1 MTELF
6 IIRHGDYVFDETQQP
21 MDRGLSEQ
29 GVAQAE
35 RLRDRLAAD
44 RQFEPGIL
52 LASPLA
58 RADQTARI
66 IAPVLNLPVI
76 SDPDLEEWNNYD
88 GSPESRQFEA
98 DLKDTPYNR
107 LQYIVPFPGALSY
120 AQFASRVCH
129 RLNQIAQ
136 QYEGQTIVIVAHG
149 GIIECSFIYAY
160 GLNPLA
166 PAPVMLNLDPYYT
179 SITRWTKKDD
189 ARNIPWRL
197 VTYNDYSHL
206 SE

>member
-6 IIRHGDYVFDETQQP
+6 IIRHGDYIFDETQQP

-29 GVAQAE
+29 GIAQAE
-35 RLRDRLAAD
+35 RLRDRLATD
-44 RQFEPGIL
+44 RQLEASVLI
-52 LASPLA
+52 ASPLA
-58 RADQTARI
+58 RADQTAKI
-66 IAPVLNLPVI
+66 IAPALKLPVI
-76 SDPDLEEWNNYD
+76 TDPDLEEWNNYD

-107 LQYIVPFPGALSY
+107 LQYVVPFPGALSY

-129 RLNQIAQ
+129 RLYEIAQ
-136 QYEGQTIVIVAHG
+136 KYEGQTIVIVAHG

-160 GLNPLA
+160 NLNPLA

-189 ARNIPWRL
+189 PRNIPWRL
-197 VTYNDYSHL
+197 VTYNDYAHL
-206 SE
+206 NE